1 MANLGL
7 IICQL
12 SGYRVR
18 TGYPLTTFSCQ
29 GIDGLMD
36 TSATTVLGLLQ
47 AALEEVAMSCATQA
61 APKTEIEVPEVPED
75 GNEVVVEEKKED
87 KKVIEDNYYDDDDDD
102 DETPGEESALLKK
115 FKVWWGKAQEKIEKV
130 ADKTDEMIGG
140 IAE

>member
-7 IICQL
+7 MISQM

-18 TGYPLTTFSCQ
+18 TGYPLNTFSCQ

-36 TSATTVLGLLQ
+36 TSATTALGLLQ
-47 AALEEVAMSCATQA
+47 AALEEVAMSCA
-61 APKTEIEVPEVPED
+61 APAVQKTEIEVPLDTAASV
-75 GNEVVVEEKKED
+75 GAVEEKEEKHYDEED
-87 KKVIEDNYYDDDDDD
+87 EEDD
-102 DETPGEESALLKK
+102 DETPAKESAIMKK
-115 FKVWWGKAQEKIEKV
+115 IRVWWGKAQEKIEKV